1 MDTIVAIAVA
11 VGLWKGQ
18 AAPPPK
24 PPQVATV
31 EHPAPRTSTTQTRKP
46 EWPLGF

>member
-1 MDTIVAIAVA
+1 MDTIVAIAIA

-18 AAPPPK
+18 ATPPPK
-24 PPQVATV
+24 PPESAVAARPHAVV
-31 EHPAPRTSTTQTRKP
+31 EKPRPKA

>member
-18 AAPPPK
+18 AAPPAK
-24 PPQVATV
+24 PPESTVAARQHAVV
-31 EHPAPRTSTTQTRKP
+31 EKPRPKA
-46 EWPLGF
+46 EWPLGY